1 MAIGGR
7 KMAQLVQAERP
18 TGRKGPHLWEIQAV
32 LDVLLIFA
40 AGLLLWFVYEFRR
53 VFLPLFVGLGLA
65 YLANPLVTS
74 VQVRWRVP
82 RPTTITLLLVL
93 FTLSSAAF
101 LAWMGPLLTE
111 QAQQLARKAPQ
122 YLQTIGGRYDIE
134 LSTLSEQLRGW
145 TTRFQNNPFSAFQ
158 PIFTGTGQAL
168 GFIGAVI
175 GTTTYVAMTAMLLPI
190 YFFIFA
196 WRFDRIAGTI
206 AHFIPPNRRAR
217 TLHILR
223 KMDEAVMGF
232 FRGRLLIALIA
243 GVMYA
248 AGWAW
253 TDVPYWFL
261 LGAATGLLTIIPY
274 VSVIG
279 WPLAVLFKYL
289 DVAANGG
296 TQTVDWVSVAVLP
309 SVAYLVVQFAEGWW
323 LTAWIQG
330 YTNDL
335 SAVTVIVVML
345 VGGAVA
351 GILGLLLAIP
361 LAACIKILMQEFV
374 LPRWNTW
381 VVRR

>member
-7 KMAQLVQAERP
+7 KMAQLVPADRP
-18 TGRKGPHLWEIQAV
+18 VGRKGPHLWEIQAV
-32 LDVLLIFA
+32 LDVLLIFT
-40 AGLLLWFVYEFRR
+40 AGLLLWFVYELRG
-53 VFLPLFVGLGLA
+53 VFIPLFVGLGLA

-74 VQVRWRVP
+74 AQIRWGIP
-82 RPTTITLLLVL
+82 RPATTTLLLVL
-93 FTLSSAAF
+93 FTLGSAAF
-101 LAWMGPLLTE
+101 LAWLGPLLTE
-111 QAQQLARKAPQ
+111 QAHQLARKAPQ
-122 YLQTIGGRYDIE
+122 YLQTIGGRYGIE
-134 LSTLSEQLRGW
+134 LATLSNGVLDW
-145 TTRFQNNPFSAFQ
+145 TDRLQDDPVTAVQ

-168 GFIGAVI
+168 GFIGTVLAM
-175 GTTTYVAMTAMLLPI
+175 TSYVAMTALLLPF
-190 YFFIFA
+190 YFFLFV

-206 AHFIPPNRRAR
+206 VHFIPPNRRAR
-217 TLHILR
+217 TLDILR

-296 TQTVDWVSVAVLP
+296 TQTIDWVSIAVLP
-309 SVAYLVVQFAEGWW
+309 SVAYLVVQFVEGWW

-330 YTNDL
+330 RTNDL

-361 LAACIKILMQEFV
+361 VAACIKILMQEFM

-381 VVRR
+381 LARR